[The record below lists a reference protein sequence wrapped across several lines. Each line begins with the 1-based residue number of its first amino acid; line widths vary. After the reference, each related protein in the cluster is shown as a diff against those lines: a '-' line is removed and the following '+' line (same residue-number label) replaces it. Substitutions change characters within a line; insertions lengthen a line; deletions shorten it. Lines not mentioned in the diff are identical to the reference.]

1 MEMLLINLKYMNKQI
16 LFIFLFVASN
26 NLSAQKINKIDSVI
40 NHYILI
46 SKITIGEEDI
56 RKYPNLYEKKI
67 IEGFKD
73 PIYINKYEEESIN
86 FFEQL
91 TAINTNKKHRGL
103 YMVKELDKNIF
114 NSWIEWIKIHKGELQ
129 WCESKKMIIVQKSN

>member
-1 MEMLLINLKYMNKQI
+1 MNKQI